1 MTPETLR
8 ARRHALG
15 LSQQALH
22 DAIRA
27 AMDEAPTPNGRS
39 IISRWESGRV
49 PVPSWMGV
57 VLSYIADTRSEQ

>member
-8 ARRHALG
+8 ARRQALG

-27 AMDEAPTPNGRS
+27 AMDEAPTPHGRS

-49 PVPSWMGV
+49 PVPSWMRVILTNIEEKG
-57 VLSYIADTRSEQ
+57 DT